1 MAVLWVKAYLVAEI
15 YDRMCYTCERHF
27 TFRERACMENYADA
41 AESRLKDWEQLNNA
55 HRKVATIHIGGI
67 YIECLLK
74 GMICLAGDVTPG
86 PRSDQWNVDGNVVTR
101 PGHYLTDA
109 PYRVLLEDLYD
120 DMPEEVEHA
129 LAYVSSPENKNYIDY
144 RYIQEDFVTDEV
156 YEKWLSNFILI
167 FDYLQDQKEE

>member
-1 MAVLWVKAYLVAEI
+1 MAVVWVKAYLVEEI

-27 TFRERACMENYADA
+27 TIRERVCMENYADA

-74 GMICLAGDVTPG
+74 GMICLDRHVTPG
-86 PRSDQWNVDGNVVTR
+86 SRDSKWNVDGSEVPR
-101 PGHYLTDA
+101 PGHALTES
-109 PYRVLLEDLYD
+109 PYRTLLEDLYD
-120 DMPEEVEHA
+120 DMPENVERA

-144 RYIQEDFVTDEV
+144 RYIQEDFVTDEM
-156 YEKWLSNFILI
+156 YEKWLNNFILI
-167 FDYLQDQKEE
+167 FEYLQDQKDV